1 MASDR
6 LQTLEQK
13 LGHVFADRSLLQTA
27 LTHASVPGAAANYE
41 RLEFLGDRV
50 LGLVVA
56 ELLYK
61 AFPAA
66 SEGDLAKRHT
76 ALVQQA
82 ALLMVAE
89 KIELSSFLQVSPGE
103 QKTGGAQKD
112 TIVADA
118 LEAVIAAIYLDGGL
132 AAGAAFIGR
141 FWQSLLHAQIET
153 PQDPKTLLQEW
164 AQSKG
169 LPLPDYVIVGKAGS
183 DHAPVF
189 DVAVRVDGHG
199 ETTGR
204 GATKRQAEKEAAMAM
219 LEKIQGKSA

>member
-6 LQTLEQK
+6 FDSLEQK
-13 LGHVFADRSLLQTA
+13 IGYRFADRRLLQTA
-27 LTHASVPGAAANYE
+27 LTHASVIDSKVNYE

-56 ELLYK
+56 NLLYTS
-61 AFPAA
+61 FPDAA
-66 SEGDLAKRHT
+66 EGDLAKRHT

-89 KIELSSFLQVSPGE
+89 KLALSTYLHLSPGE
-103 QKTGGAQKD
+103 QKTGGAQKE
-112 TIVADA
+112 TILADA
-118 LEAVIAAIYLDGGL
+118 LEAVIAALYLDGGFD
-132 AAGAAFIGR
+132 ASAAFVER
-141 FWQSLLHAQIET
+141 FWSSLLHAQIDP

-169 LPLPDYVIVGKAGS
+169 LPLPEYILAGKSGS

-189 DVAVRVDGHG
+189 DVTLRLQKWGEASGH
-199 ETTGR
+199 
-204 GATKRQAEKEAAMAM
+204 GATKRQAEKEAAAAM
-219 LEKIQGKSA
+219 LKKIQGTDK